1 MGAVY
6 DRTREHLGTSD
17 KTIVALRRLFLKAVR
32 EIQEGKEPP
41 HLVRDPAD
49 NHFAAL
55 RSSKGL
61 LPAGASW
68 RELLKMEKGKNDRLT

>member
-17 KTIVALRRLFLKAVR
+17 KTIIALRRLFLKAVR

-41 HLVRDPAD
+41 HRVRDPAG
-49 NHFAAL
+49 NQFAAL
-55 RSSKGL
+55 
-61 LPAGASW
+61 A
-68 RELLKMEKGKNDRLT
+68 RLSQPEQE